1 MKPKRILI
9 LALLSGLITTVVFYL
24 FIGQVQ
30 PGTAEQQ
37 PVMQS
42 IVTAAIDMQENQQLT
57 EDNLAVVEMPEAQ
70 VHGQA
75 VKDKSELVGK
85 FTSAPI
91 KAGEV
96 VMSHRIQQEEEAK
109 VISKKVAEGFRAVSI
124 SVDFVKSVSNLIE
137 PEDYVDITLTK
148 TSDNTGTAPEP
159 TELILEKV
167 KVLAVG
173 QRLTESKEEEPSIEY
188 FSVTLELEPE
198 DAVNLIDA
206 SNQGSLQ
213 LLLHSK
219 LLSEA
224 TSEQQEM
231 NDVGSSGIFV
241 LPERS
246 LIRLNPSL
254 SASVVTVVEK
264 GTSLKHLNE
273 EKVDEDGRLW
283 FQVETEEK
291 QQGWISSRII
301 KFENE

>member
-1 MKPKRILI
+1 M
-9 LALLSGLITTVVFYL
+9 LAVLSGLITTVVFYL
-24 FIGQVQ
+24 FINQVQ
-30 PGTAEQQ
+30 PETDEQ
-37 PVMQS
+37 PLMQKV
-42 IVTAAIDMQENQQLT
+42 VTAASDIQENQKLT
-57 EDNLAVVEMPEAQ
+57 EDNLTVIEMPKAQ
-70 VHGQA
+70 VHSQ
-75 VKDKSELVGK
+75 VVIDKSEIIGK

-96 VMSHRIQQEEEAK
+96 VMAHRIQQEEEAK
-109 VISKKVAEGFRAVSI
+109 VISKKVAEGFKAVSI

-148 TSDNTGTAPEP
+148 NPDNTGTSSEP

-173 QRLTESKEEEPSIEY
+173 QRLAESNEGDPKIEY
-188 FSVTLELEPE
+188 LSVTLELETK
-198 DAVNLIDA
+198 DAVNLVDA
-206 SNQGSLQ
+206 SSRGSLQ

-219 LLSEA
+219 LSSE
-224 TSEQQEM
+224 TVSEQQEM
-231 NDVGSSGIFV
+231 NELKSSDIFV

-273 EKVDEDGRLW
+273 EKMDDDGRLW
-283 FQVETEEK
+283 FKVETEEK
-291 QQGWISSRII
+291 QRGWISSRII
-301 KFENE
+301 KFGNE